1 MLPVFFSVIGL
12 ISIPGQS
19 QRLSA
24 EVLEADET
32 VSLGM
37 MTGALIAGK
46 SVEQAARLQMILIF
60 SE

>member
-60 SE
+60 SK

>member
-1 MLPVFFSVIGL
+1 
-12 ISIPGQS
+12 
-19 QRLSA
+19 LSA
-24 EVLEADET
+24 EVLDADEIIA
-32 VSLGM
+32 LGM